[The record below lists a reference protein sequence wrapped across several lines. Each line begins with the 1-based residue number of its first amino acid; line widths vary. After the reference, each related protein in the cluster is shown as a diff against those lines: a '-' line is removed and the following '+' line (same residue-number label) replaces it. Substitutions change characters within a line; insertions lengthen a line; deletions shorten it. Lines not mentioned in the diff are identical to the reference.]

1 MLASPIMDRRDFVRI
16 VITGSLASSLGCRA
30 RGDGH
35 GSSGTE
41 PAAGEPGGRPAP
53 GRELSAEINA
63 WCHAVRDGAEVR
75 TPRPSRHLP
84 VVIVGGGA
92 AGLMAART
100 LGDRPYLLLEKEPT
114 AGGNATGDAWRGVGY
129 STGTSYNSEPIIR
142 EVAAELGVP
151 LRSIESLDGMIVR
164 DILVPEFFGD
174 GLRRAP
180 YPQTVRDAF
189 RRYLDTY
196 QNYDVDGEVDRLDN
210 LPFGRIL
217 GEYPKEISDFFDS
230 YGPNNW
236 GARVQDTSAYIGIQ
250 AARWL
255 GGRES
260 SRFTGDRGFGEVT
273 QALADRIGGS
283 SSGRL
288 IAGATVVRI
297 ERDGARVLVAYV
309 PPDEGVQARGG
320 PAALGSSGTAAA
332 PRLPRLECVSAD
344 AVVMAAPKLIA
355 KYIVAGLPQD
365 QQEAMSNF
373 RYAPY
378 MVANLCFD
386 GVVHDSCFD
395 VNVPAPDLMSDFVCA
410 DWVRLRGRGVA
421 GRPTVLTC
429 YMPQFE
435 ENRDLLLDEERVRA
449 LALRALQRIDRW
461 FPGAAAKC
469 REIRVRLRGHPMHL
483 AACGMITKWA
493 PLARRSFGPIHFAGT
508 DIQGEVS
515 DFGGALETGRRAAQS
530 AIDSVDAAHRR
541 GAALPAGRDSARVG

>member
-1 MLASPIMDRRDFVRI
+1 MDRRDFVRI

-30 RGDGH
+30 REGGH
-35 GSSGTE
+35 GS
-41 PAAGEPGGRPAP
+41 AGQGETAGGSARRTAP
-53 GRELSAEINA
+53 GQRVSAELNA
-63 WCHAVRDGAEVR
+63 WCHAIRDGAEVR
-75 TPRPSRHLP
+75 RPRPSGHVP
-84 VVIVGGGA
+84 IVIVGGGA

-100 LGDRPYLLLEKEPT
+100 LGDRPYLLLEKEPS

-129 STGTSYNSEPIIR
+129 STGASYNADSIIR
-142 EVAAELGVP
+142 EVASDLGVP

-164 DILVPEFFGD
+164 DIFVPEFFGD
-174 GLRRAP
+174 GLKRAP

-196 QNYDVDGEVDRLDN
+196 RDYDVDKEVDRLDN

-217 GEYPKEISDFFDS
+217 QDYPQEIGDFFDS

-250 AARWL
+250 AARWM
-255 GGRES
+255 GGREMN
-260 SRFTGDRGFGEVT
+260 RFTGDRGFGELT
-273 QALADRIGGS
+273 QALADRVKRSG
-283 SSGRL
+283 SGRL
-288 IAGATVVRI
+288 VTGAAVVRI
-297 ERDGARVLVAYV
+297 ELDGPRVLVTYV
-309 PPDEGVQARGG
+309 PPDETAEAGVPPAGG
-320 PAALGSSGTAAA
+320 GSGAGTAAA

-355 KYIVAGLPQD
+355 KYLVAGLPQD

-378 MVANLCFD
+378 MVANLCFE

-395 VNVPAPDLMSDFVCA
+395 VNVPAPDVMSDFVCA
-410 DWVRLRGRGVA
+410 DWVRLRGRGEA

-449 LALRALQRIDRW
+449 LALKALQRIDRW

-469 REIRVRLRGHPMHL
+469 REIGVRLRGHPMHL

-493 PLARRSFGPIHFAGT
+493 PLARRAFGPIHFAGT

-515 DFGGALETGRRAAQS
+515 DFGGALETGRRAAQA
-530 AIDSVDAAHRR
+530 AIDSLDAAHRR
-541 GAALPAGRDSARVG
+541 GSTIPAGREPARVG